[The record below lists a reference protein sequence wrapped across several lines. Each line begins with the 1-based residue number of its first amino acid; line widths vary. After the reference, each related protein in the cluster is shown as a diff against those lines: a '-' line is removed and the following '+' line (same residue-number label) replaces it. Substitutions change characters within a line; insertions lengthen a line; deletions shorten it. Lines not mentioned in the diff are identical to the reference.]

1 MNLRPVVRASAPIAV
16 AASLTLTLAA
26 CGSSA
31 KTPAASKT
39 SPSSSPSASATTG
52 CNVKPGAV
60 SDAVTVKGAYGKT
73 PTVTVKGAL
82 KATGV
87 QRSIAIKGSGA
98 LSATGD
104 TVNAHLS
111 LFDATGKKL
120 VDQDA
125 QVPLGNTVRPVF
137 RDALS
142 CVAYGSRTV
151 VTAPASQVYQGGAM
165 PSGVTATDTLI
176 LVTDIKSKYTPPAPP
191 KPSAWTTQVPTVTF
205 SASGVPS
212 VKLNGKPIN
221 QYALKVLRQGTGPVV
236 KNGDT
241 ATVNYYLMNWTTGKF
256 LQSSFGQQ
264 PFSFNTVSGVVS
276 GFAGAVVGQ
285 KVGTRLVVVL
295 PPKYGY
301 GTKASAQNSLGG
313 QTLVF
318 VIEILK
324 TASS

>member
-1 MNLRPVVRASAPIAV
+1 MNLRPVLRASAPIAV
-16 AASLTLTLAA
+16 AATLTLTLAA

-31 KTPAASKT
+31 KTPNASK
-39 SPSSSPSASATTG
+39 SSPSASPSADAGNG
-52 CNVKPGAV
+52 CNVKPGSV
-60 SDAVTVKGAYGKT
+60 SNAVTVSGAYGKT

-82 KATGV
+82 KATSV
-87 QRSIAIKGSGA
+87 QRTITIKGTGP
-98 LSATGD
+98 LSVTGD
-104 TVNAHLS
+104 TINAHLS
-111 LFDATGKKL
+111 LFDGTGKKI

-137 RDALS
+137 RDALT

-151 VTAPASQVYQGGAM
+151 VTAPASQVYQGGQLPA
-165 PSGVTATDTLI
+165 GVKAADTLI

-191 KPSAWTTQVPTVTF
+191 KPAAWTTQVPTVTF
-205 SASGVPS
+205 NSKGVPS

-221 QYALKVLRQGTGPVV
+221 QFAMKILRQGTGPVV
-236 KNGDT
+236 KNGDS

-256 LQSSFGQQ
+256 LQSSFGTSQ
-264 PFSFNTVSGVVS
+264 PFQFSTSGGAVT
-276 GFAGAVVGQ
+276 GFTGAVVGQ

-295 PPKYGY
+295 PPKYAY
-301 GTKASAQNSLGG
+301 GEKASAQNTLGG

-324 TASS
+324 AGS